1 MVQMQCSFK
10 GKENLQDKTRPE
22 YLVGIYI
29 QKRVQKNSNECCV
42 KMHENPKHKE
52 LEFKHF
58 KLQQL
63 VKQLQIKFQSARKQ
77 LEIMLQV
84 SGD

>member
-1 MVQMQCSFK
+1 
-10 GKENLQDKTRPE
+10 
-22 YLVGIYI
+22 
-29 QKRVQKNSNECCV
+29 
-42 KMHENPKHKE
+42 MHENPKHKE

-77 LEIMLQV
+77 FEIMLQV

>member
-29 QKRVQKNSNECCV
+29 YKRGYKRTQMNAVLKCMKIQSIKN
-42 KMHENPKHKE
+42 
-52 LEFKHF
+52 
-58 KLQQL
+58 
-63 VKQLQIKFQSARKQ
+63 
-77 LEIMLQV
+77 
-84 SGD
+84 